1 MMRSKVIKKGISRC
15 QIKGQR
21 WNYYFFFPQVS
32 VHSSEPSPQSWNV
45 AINTHHPPSLNQ
57 HCHHH
62 HRHHHH
68 HHADLLCV
76 ACPPLRHTSA
86 SLARKLPCSAFRCCN
101 FFLYF
106 CLISIFSFVFL
117 HICVI
122 QVPGMNNILNWMVFK
137 RFSMFDSKSIKH
149 LLKPAWLTTQE
160 QKANR
165 IVHHCLQ
172 KERIPFLWSVRKQ
185 NYTLVFSHI

>member
-15 QIKGQR
+15 EIKGQR
-21 WNYYFFFPQVS
+21 RNYYFFFPQVS

-86 SLARKLPCSAFRCCN
+86 SLARKLPCSAFRCCK
-101 FFLYF
+101 FF
-106 CLISIFSFVFL
+106 FVFL
-117 HICVI
+117 SHFYIFICVFAYLCNQAFFNVWFQI
-122 QVPGMNNILNWMVFK
+122 YQT
-137 RFSMFDSKSIKH
+137 H
-149 LLKPAWLTTQE
+149 LEASLINHTRK
-160 QKANR
+160 KG
-165 IVHHCLQ
+165 HHCLQ
-172 KERIPFLWSVRKQ
+172 KERIPFLRSVRKQ